1 MAANRG
7 KSSFFTALLGRIA
20 GKTPSSAIPA
30 RGPTAITALVCA
42 LLAIGLLTVILPK
55 NSYFATLILE
65 HTSKSPFPYPFTIQN
80 LLHVLF
86 FVALGEL
93 YVRYRSARLENEL
106 IKAHFLPEDEGSVL
120 AIEDLGA
127 IRRRTMA
134 YHDGENGFLPYM
146 IDTAVLQLQS
156 TRSIDQ
162 AVSVLSTNLELL
174 GTRVDLRYSI
184 IRYMAWVIPTL
195 GFVGTVTHLG
205 YALAG
210 VRPGQLSLTNVTTS
224 LAIAFNTTL
233 IALLESAVVVLL
245 QNIIQAREEGAVSRA
260 GEYCLRNLI
269 NRLYVP
275 STDSGDKANA
285 AA

>member
-1 MAANRG
+1 MPTSSSGMG
-7 KSSFFTALLGRIA
+7 KFVSSLLGRSA
-20 GKTPSSAIPA
+20 GKTPGSAIPA
-30 RGPTAITALVCA
+30 RGPTAILSILAALTFI
-42 LLAIGLLTVILPK
+42 AILSFVLPE

-65 HTSKSPFPYPFTIQN
+65 HTTKSPFPYPFTIQN
-80 LLHVLF
+80 LLHLLF
-86 FVALGEL
+86 FLGLGEL

-106 IKAHFLPEDEGSVL
+106 NQAHFLPEDEASVL
-120 AIEDLGA
+120 TIDDLGA
-127 IRRRTMA
+127 IRRRTIQ
-134 YHDGENGFLPYM
+134 YHEGESGFLPYM

-156 TRSIDQ
+156 TRSVDQ

-174 GTRVDLRYSI
+174 GTKVDLRYAM
-184 IRYMAWVIPTL
+184 IRYLAWVIPTM

-210 VRPGQLSLTNVTTS
+210 VKPGQLSLTNVTTS

-233 IALLESAVVVLL
+233 IALVESAIIVLL

-275 STDSGDKANA
+275 EKSGEKPNA